1 MSTRRFCSYNYNTLI
16 VEITS
21 CQYSNNLN
29 DKLNIVIEMSK
40 TRETNNTCT
49 YTYINNCVQFRI
61 ITTTFDL
68 LTAS

>member
-1 MSTRRFCSYNYNTLI
+1 MSTRRFCSYNYNILI

-49 YTYINNCVQFRI
+49 HTLI
-61 ITTTFDL
+61 IVYSL
-68 LTAS
+68 E